1 MHSPRSQSLPRFG
14 GRTLQKVGSV
24 SCHAFQGRTMEQEES
39 ASNDFGNKGV
49 KGSSPFLAFINDN
62 SGDTIYI

>member
-49 KGSSPFLAFINDN
+49 KSILDF
-62 SGDTIYI
+62 Y